1 MIRVIFVSFG
11 CFISLY
17 SKMIG
22 WVIEGK
28 EICYNARWSGYPRGS
43 SLVEVYELLLGEII
57 FFQCSIKVNILWC
70 SVVENIC
77 HGVAK
82 NGGIDTLLSNCFG
95 G

>member
-17 SKMIG
+17 SKLIG

-28 EICYNARWSGYPRGS
+28 EICYNAMWSGYPRGS
-43 SLVEVYELLLGEII
+43 SLVEVYELLFGEII
-57 FFQCSIKVNILWC
+57 FFHCSILWC

-77 HGVAK
+77 HGVVK
-82 NGGIDTLLSNCFG
+82 NGGIDTLLSNYFG